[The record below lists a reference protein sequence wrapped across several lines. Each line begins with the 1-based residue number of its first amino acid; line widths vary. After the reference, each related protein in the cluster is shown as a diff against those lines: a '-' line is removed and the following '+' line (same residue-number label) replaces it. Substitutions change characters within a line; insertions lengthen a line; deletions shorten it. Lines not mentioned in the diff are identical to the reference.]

1 MSAAK
6 PAAAVAL
13 VALAVSACGTSSKPL
28 AGTPGAT
35 AKNTGRGVV
44 DDPRKKHLNCLR
56 EHHVPATEVGTAVIQ
71 VGAPPNGPTIT
82 FAPTPGAAQADQIVG
97 RVQNAEVIGSALL
110 APNGASDQ
118 ELKVLE
124 DCMAQGVGG

>member
-44 DDPRKKHLNCLR
+44 DDPRKKHLICLR

-71 VGAPPNGPTIT
+71 VGTPPNGPTVT
-82 FAPTPGAAQADQIVG
+82 FAPTPG
-97 RVQNAEVIGSALL
+97 IGSALL
-110 APNGASDQ
+110 VPNGASDQ